1 MFIETDAGRLQN
13 LYLLQD
19 VRIVDNEDNEENPYS
34 IGYVQSNGVII
45 KEGEFATYEAAEAK
59 RQEIADKLLETE

>member
-1 MFIETDAGRLQN
+1 MFIETNTGRLQN

-19 VRIVDNEDNEENPYS
+19 VQVKENENKTFS

-45 KEGEFATYEAAEAK
+45 KEGEYATKDEAETERKAIVA
-59 RQEIADKLLETE
+59 KLLITEDDI